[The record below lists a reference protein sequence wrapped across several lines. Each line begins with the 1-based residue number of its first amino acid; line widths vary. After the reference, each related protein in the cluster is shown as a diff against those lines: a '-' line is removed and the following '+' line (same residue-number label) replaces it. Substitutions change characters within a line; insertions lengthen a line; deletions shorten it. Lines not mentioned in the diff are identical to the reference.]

1 MIRKWMQ
8 EHTPKQKYVFKEIEL
23 NEKSILDED
32 MLNDLAEMVLFSYRS
47 KKFYL
52 RTLKDKSE
60 QEVADYLEKYVYPST
75 KSQLTK
81 NVMQGDFGE
90 IISAEVIEK
99 IRKLEIPFCKL
110 KWKFHKNKSVF
121 CTDILSHNPR
131 DEITELT
138 YYEVKTK
145 ITNTKNKVC
154 IKAHDSL
161 KKDLPGEYI
170 ADYLQKFFFEKAE
183 DFENRGDETNAETYY
198 GLSSRYG
205 DIVSNPSKY
214 KKFFE
219 IILVID
225 KSKYCEEFLKE
236 LHDMSPELSPLTVTV
251 IKIDNLKV
259 LFEKTYEHSKKR
271 IMKLI
276 EEEK

>member
-1 MIRKWMQ
+1 MQ
-8 EHTPKQKYVFKEIEL
+8 EHHPKQNYIFREIEL
-23 NEKSILDED
+23 NEKTSLDGN
-32 MLNDLAEMVLFSYRS
+32 MLDDLADMVLFSYRS
-47 KKFYL
+47 KNFYL
-52 RTLKDKSE
+52 KTLKDKSE
-60 QEVADYLEKYVYPST
+60 QEIADYLEKNVYPST
-75 KSQLTK
+75 VAQLDK

-90 IISAEVIEK
+90 IISAEVIKK
-99 IRKLEIPFCKL
+99 IRKLKIPFCKL
-110 KWKFHKNKSVF
+110 KWKFHKDKSVF
-121 CTDILSHNPR
+121 CTDILAHNPKN
-131 DEITELT
+131 EIVELT
-138 YYEVKTK
+138 YYEIKTK
-145 ITNTKNKVC
+145 ITNTRNKVC

-183 DFENRGDETNAETYY
+183 DFENYGDEINAGVHYD
-198 GLSSRYG
+198 LSNRYG

-236 LHDMSPELSPLTVTV
+236 LHDMPPELSPLTVTV
-251 IKIDNLKV
+251 IKIDNLKA
-259 LFEKTYEHSKKR
+259 LFEKTYEYSKKR